1 LQARIPRNEDGT
13 LACANSAMAGGTSSS
28 SPTSAYSDAMARERW
43 SAVYETS
50 TLFLRIFV
58 IRIEII
64 DVKTPVRD
72 SCLFE
77 RFVVCHWTI
86 FAKQPNR
93 CMSDLAVK
101 AEALISAVARAFYED
116 EAICLIDVLL
126 RDKYLRDDDM
136 GPRLSLQPKQLRR
149 VLQFLQDEHMVK
161 FEEVDDL
168 AQGGSQQTKFWYIDY
183 NQAVHTIRLRL
194 YLLKQKLEQ
203 AELAARSSSFYLCPG
218 YNTKRCNGRYSEEQ
232 AQTEVDPVTG
242 LFLCQECVVAYE
254 SSADPPDKSTYTLQ
268 LVDNAQA
275 LKRAVDDMR
284 RVHVQLSGKMIANE
298 QLRPSIYDSLQK
310 VRVKGKG
317 PLTSNLPS
325 ENFSLGIG
333 SKRLAGTGRTAG
345 IKAKKRAQLN
355 PPSHTTTSGA
365 RIEDSEIF
373 LKNAMGQELQ
383 LLVEK
388 GGGARAQL
396 LATHRRRKRKWMDA
410 AATRVGAALP
420 VHVQLYLLESRKSAM
435 EKQQQQLEANGK
447 SPAGGLFFLQDNIGR
462 GNSDKGRDQRVNYKE
477 WNEDEEDEALEQHDT
492 AMLRHGGSKVEGV
505 VLMDDAMELL
515 LNMDDEERKAAFQRQ
530 YKLEMTRQAKLL
542 NLDGGGPPRL
552 SDEDVLWE
560 DA

>member
-1 LQARIPRNEDGT
+1 
-13 LACANSAMAGGTSSS
+13 
-28 SPTSAYSDAMARERW
+28 
-43 SAVYETS
+43 
-50 TLFLRIFV
+50 
-58 IRIEII
+58 
-64 DVKTPVRD
+64 
-72 SCLFE
+72 
-77 RFVVCHWTI
+77 
-86 FAKQPNR
+86 
-93 CMSDLAVK
+93 MSDLTVK

-149 VLQFLQDEHMVK
+149 VLQFLQEEHMVK

-183 NQAVHTIRLRL
+183 NQAVHTIRLRIF
-194 YLLKQKLEQ
+194 LLKQKLEQ

-218 YNTKRCNGRYSEEQ
+218 YQTKRCNGRYSEEQ
-232 AQTEVDPVTG
+232 AQTEVDPVSG
-242 LFLCQECVVAYE
+242 LFLCQECVMAYE
-254 SSADPPDKSTYTLQ
+254 SSVDPPDKATYTLQ

-284 RVHVQLSGKMIANE
+284 RVHVQLSGKMMATE
-298 QLRPSIYDSLQK
+298 HLRPSIYDLLQK

-355 PPSHTTTSGA
+355 PNTNDMMMMNSNGTLT
-365 RIEDSEIF
+365 RMDDSEIF

-383 LLVEK
+383 LTVEK

-396 LATHRRRKRKWMDA
+396 LATNKRRKRKLMDA
-410 AATRVGAALP
+410 AASRVGAALP
-420 VHVQLYLLESRKSAM
+420 AHIQLYLVRQRAATIKKQAQASLSSSSTAAAAAAAATSA
-435 EKQQQQLEANGK
+435 ATATTTTTTINAASTGAAGT
-447 SPAGGLFFLQDNIGR
+447 STPTTTAAAAGGAGITDGKTTATSSVALIQEEPSGLAFLHDNIGR
-462 GNSDKGRDQRVNYKE
+462 PKRTRVQMK
-477 WNEDEEDEALEQHDT
+477 DHDDLDDT
-492 AMLRHGGSKVEGV
+492 ESSGGGADNDGTSAGVDGV
-505 VLMDDAMELL
+505 VLMDETLESLL
-515 LNMDDEERKAAFQRQ
+515 TMDEDERKAAFQAQ
-530 YKLEMTRQAKLL
+530 YKMEMGRQAKLL
-542 NLDGGGPPRL
+542 HLDGGGPPKL
-552 SDEDVLWE
+552 ADEDIMWE
-560 DA
+560 DG

>member
-1 LQARIPRNEDGT
+1 
-13 LACANSAMAGGTSSS
+13 
-28 SPTSAYSDAMARERW
+28 
-43 SAVYETS
+43 
-50 TLFLRIFV
+50 
-58 IRIEII
+58 
-64 DVKTPVRD
+64 
-72 SCLFE
+72 
-77 RFVVCHWTI
+77 
-86 FAKQPNR
+86 
-93 CMSDLAVK
+93 MSDLTVK
-101 AEALISAVARAFYED
+101 AESLISAVARAFYED

-149 VLQFLQDEHMVK
+149 VLQFLQEEHIVK

-194 YLLKQKLEQ
+194 FLLKQKLEH

-218 YNTKRCNGRYSEEQ
+218 YITKRCNGRYTEEE
-232 AQTEVDPVTG
+232 AQTEVDPVSG

-254 SSADPPDKSTYTLQ
+254 SSVDPPKASTYTLE

-284 RVHVQLSGKMIANE
+284 RVHVQLSGKIMFADH
-298 QLRPSIYDSLQK
+298 LRPSIYDLLHK

-355 PPSHTTTSGA
+355 PNTIDSALYGNK
-365 RIEDSEIF
+365 EDSEIF

-383 LLVEK
+383 LSVEK

-396 LATHRRRKRKWMDA
+396 LATKRNRQRKILDSA
-410 AATRVGAALP
+410 ASRVGAALP
-420 VHVQLYLLESRKSAM
+420 VHIQLYLLQRAAHRK
-435 EKQQQQLEANGK
+435 KQAAQAASEIQP
-447 SPAGGLFFLQDNIGR
+447 SGLVFLHDNIGR
-462 GNSDKGRDQRVNYKE
+462 PKRIRIQLTDGDADADADDY
-477 WNEDEEDEALEQHDT
+477 DDT
-492 AMLRHGGSKVEGV
+492 M
-505 VLMDDAMELL
+505 VLMDDSMEL
-515 LNMDDEERKAAFQRQ
+515 LNMDDEERKAAFQAHYKMEMGRQ
-530 YKLEMTRQAKLL
+530 VKLL
-542 NLDGGGPPRL
+542 HLTTEGGHAATAPRL
-552 SDEDVLWE
+552 MMMNEQERVSWE
-560 DA
+560 DG

>member
-1 LQARIPRNEDGT
+1 
-13 LACANSAMAGGTSSS
+13 
-28 SPTSAYSDAMARERW
+28 
-43 SAVYETS
+43 
-50 TLFLRIFV
+50 
-58 IRIEII
+58 
-64 DVKTPVRD
+64 
-72 SCLFE
+72 
-77 RFVVCHWTI
+77 
-86 FAKQPNR
+86 
-93 CMSDLAVK
+93 MSDLTVK

-149 VLQFLQDEHMVK
+149 VLQFLQEEHMVK

-183 NQAVHTIRLRL
+183 NQAVHTIRLRIF
-194 YLLKQKLEQ
+194 LLKQKLEQ

-218 YNTKRCNGRYSEEQ
+218 YSTKRCNGRYSEEE
-232 AQTEVDPVTG
+232 AQTEVDPVSG

-254 SSADPPDKSTYTLQ
+254 SSVDPPDKSTYTLQ

-284 RVHVQLSGKMIANE
+284 RVHVQLSGKMMATE
-298 QLRPSIYDSLQK
+298 HLRPSIYDLLQK
-310 VRVKGKG
+310 VRVKGKE

-355 PPSHTTTSGA
+355 PNTTTST

-383 LLVEK
+383 LTVEK

-396 LATHRRRKRKWMDA
+396 LATNKRRKRKLMDA
-410 AATRVGAALP
+410 AASRVGAALP
-420 VHVQLYLLESRKSAM
+420 AHIQLYLVQKRTADLKKEAQVSA
-435 EKQQQQLEANGK
+435 AAAAAAT
-447 SPAGGLFFLQDNIGR
+447 SATPAVTDAMTNATSATLMQEQPSGLAFLRDNIGR
-462 GNSDKGRDQRVNYKE
+462 PRRVRVQMKDHDDLDE
-477 WNEDEEDEALEQHDT
+477 NES
-492 AMLRHGGSKVEGV
+492 GSGDDGVCVDGV
-505 VLMDDAMELL
+505 VLMDETLESL
-515 LNMDDEERKAAFQRQ
+515 LNMDDDERKAAFQAQ
-530 YKLEMTRQAKLL
+530 YKIEMGRQAKLL
-542 NLDGGGPPRL
+542 NLEAGPPKL
-552 SDEDVLWE
+552 AEEDIMWE
-560 DA
+560 DG